1 VTTTASISAAASRA
15 SATRTQ
21 SASSSAADFLL
32 ANSQKGADS
41 FRAVADAFFASP
53 DLTPTKA
60 QSLTKTTGGDDRQT
74 RKPGDTSD
82 PAALHPELMVPVLN
96 LPVQWIQVAAKA
108 EEATTHGL
116 RATGTLVDDATKLT
130 SQAQIK
136 DGDVAMKAA
145 VDVAIPE
152 NTELPQGPGKT
163 LGTSGANE
171 HIATAI
177 AAGKQSLASPVIKN
191 DVKQKKTTSAGNM
204 PQPGVDATGKKAS
217 ELTRPAII
225 PLQTTATGVQKQ
237 IPAPPA
243 NIEKPAAPAD
253 TKGAPNHSEQQTSAT
268 TSVPVA
274 PLADSTSPS
283 SLRAMVESSITS
295 KVAAQAGSAASRVI
309 GDIKKTG
316 AKSAPSKEKEQR
328 DVVAPASQNGKATQP
343 SAASTAIRPVTPSAS
358 GSKDITNLTAAAHSA
373 THSRQE
379 AVKPAGGTPSS
390 AASMTDADGPDEAV
404 PTTAS
409 SPITAKFV
417 AGMSQSEFR
426 VGMQTQEFGNID
438 IRTSVARH
446 MFSAQISVEHS
457 DMAKS
462 LTAELPT
469 LYSKLADQHVP
480 VANIVIQGQSLATS
494 SGLAQDAQPR
504 NWQPQNQHFSRTTAE
519 VMLPTVI
526 QTIDSGGR
534 LDIRI

>member
-74 RKPGDTSD
+74 RKSVDTCD
-82 PAALHPELMVPVLN
+82 PAALHPELTVPVFN
-96 LPVQWIQVAAKA
+96 LPVQWTQMAVKP
-108 EEATTHGL
+108 EEAATLGL
-116 RATGTLVDDATKLT
+116 GGTGTVVEDAAKLT

-136 DGDVAMKAA
+136 DTDAATKALPDA
-145 VDVAIPE
+145 ESENDGLPE
-152 NTELPQGPGKT
+152 T
-163 LGTSGANE
+163 LKMATGFPVTNE
-171 HIATAI
+171 HAAATTVER
-177 AAGKQSLASPVIKN
+177 QTFSSPGIKN
-191 DVKQKKTTSAGNM
+191 DWKQKKITAAANM
-204 PQPGVDATGKKAS
+204 PLPGLNAMAKTVS
-217 ELTRPAII
+217 EPSRSFST
-225 PLQTTATGVQKQ
+225 PLQTAAAGVQKQ
-237 IPAPPA
+237 APTPPA
-243 NIEKPAAPAD
+243 NVDKPAASAAA
-253 TKGAPNHSEQQTSAT
+253 KGAPNHSEQQTSAT

-274 PLADSTSPS
+274 PQADSTSPS

-309 GDIKKTG
+309 GDVKKTG

-343 SAASTAIRPVTPSAS
+343 SAASTAIRPVTPGAS
-358 GSKDITNLTAAAHSA
+358 GSKDISNLTAPAHSA
-373 THSRQE
+373 THSRRE
-379 AVKPAGGTPSS
+379 SVKPAGATPSS
-390 AASMTDADGPDEAV
+390 TASMTDADGPDEAV

-462 LTAELPT
+462 LTTDLPI

-504 NWQPQNQHFSRTTAE
+504 NWQPQNQHFGRTIAE
-519 VMLPTVI
+519 VMVPAVM

>member
-1 VTTTASISAAASRA
+1 MTTTASISAAASRA

-60 QSLTKTTGGDDRQT
+60 QSLTKTTGGEDRQT
-74 RKPGDTSD
+74 RKPGDASD

-136 DGDVAMKAA
+136 DTDAATKALPDIA
-145 VDVAIPE
+145 ESE
-152 NTELPQGPGKT
+152 NDGLPDALKMTAGFPVTIEPAAATTVEKQEL
-163 LGTSGANE
+163 S
-171 HIATAI
+171 
-177 AAGKQSLASPVIKN
+177 SPVIKN
-191 DVKQKKTTSAGNM
+191 DWKQKKITSAANM
-204 PQPGVDATGKKAS
+204 PLPGLDAMSKKAS
-217 ELTRPAII
+217 EPSRSASM
-225 PLQTTATGVQKQ
+225 PLQTAATGVQKQ
-237 IPAPPA
+237 VPTPPANVDKPAPPA
-243 NIEKPAAPAD
+243 DAKS
-253 TKGAPNHSEQQTSAT
+253 APNHSEQQTSAT

-309 GDIKKTG
+309 GDVKKTG
-316 AKSAPSKEKEQR
+316 AKSAPYKEKEQR
-328 DVVAPASQNGKATQP
+328 DVVAPASQNGKSTQP
-343 SAASTAIRPVTPSAS
+343 SAASTPIKPVTPSAS
-358 GSKDITNLTAAAHSA
+358 GSKDITNLTAPAHSA

-446 MFSAQISVEHS
+446 LFSAQISVEHS

-462 LTAELPT
+462 LTTELPT